1 MKYQVNIRATVD
13 VAMDIEVDAE
23 SFTEAAN
30 QAYYLLAN
38 HLYDCVNFDP
48 AYMIDVSPC
57 SGYVEEV
64 IDGAPGESMDVPGEE
79 ISC

>member
-13 VAMDIEVDAE
+13 LAMDVEVDAE

-38 HLYDCVNFDP
+38 HLYDCVDFTP

-57 SGYVEEV
+57 SGYAEEV
-64 IDGAPGESMDVPGEE
+64 IDGAPGEEMDVPGEE